1 MIKKLAVVLIA
12 IFTYSSYAQQGT
24 SSPYSFYGIGSLKFK
39 GTVENRSM
47 GGLSIYTDSI
57 HVNLR
62 NPASYGGSNLTSYGN
77 ESRPVKFTLG
87 ASYSGLNFQ
96 TADSEDRSSSTTF
109 DYFGLSIPVGKF
121 GFGIGLLPFTSV
133 GYKIESG
140 DPEMAT
146 HRYNGEGGLNRAY
159 MAVGYQLN
167 KNLSVGIDARYN
179 FGNIQNNAIEFI
191 YDSEGTLVQYQSKEE
206 NRSDLSGL
214 NYNLGLTYRGMINE
228 NFELISGL
236 TYTPKSDLNSIN
248 QRAISTI
255 VINDLTGS
263 EAIVNSIVSDLEADG
278 LDETDQVLPSKLSFG
293 LGIGRP
299 QKWFLGAE
307 YTSQKTSDFSNRIF
321 NIENTTFE
329 DASTFA
335 FGGFYI
341 PNYKSIT
348 SYWKRAVYRAG
359 IRFENTGL
367 NINTESI
374 NEFGISFGVGFPV
387 GRAFSNANL
396 GFEIGKRGTT
406 NQDLIQENFVNFS
419 FSLSLN
425 DRWFVKRKYD

>member
-1 MIKKLAVVLIA
+1 VNKAFLA
-12 IFTYSSYAQQGT
+12 F
-24 SSPYSFYGIGSLKFK
+24 
-39 GTVENRSM
+39 
-47 GGLSIYTDSI
+47 
-57 HVNLR
+57 
-62 NPASYGGSNLTSYGN
+62 
-77 ESRPVKFTLG
+77 
-87 ASYSGLNFQ
+87 
-96 TADSEDRSSSTTF
+96 
-109 DYFGLSIPVGKF
+109 
-121 GFGIGLLPFTSV
+121 
-133 GYKIESG
+133 
-140 DPEMAT
+140 
-146 HRYNGEGGLNRAY
+146 
-159 MAVGYQLN
+159 GYQLN
-167 KNLSVGIDARYN
+167 KNFSIGMDAQYN
-179 FGNIQNNAIEFI
+179 FGNIQNNAIEFV
-191 YDSEGTLVQYQSKEE
+191 YDAEGDLVQYQSKEE

-214 NYNLGLTYRGMINE
+214 NYNFGLTYKGMINE
-228 NFELISGL
+228 KLELISGL
-236 TYTPKSDLNSIN
+236 TYSPRSDLNSIN
-248 QRAISTI
+248 QRSISTI
-255 VINDLTGS
+255 VINDLTGA
-263 EAIVNSIVSDLEADG
+263 EAIVNSIESDLEADG

-293 LGIGRP
+293 LGIGQP

-307 YTSQKTSDFSNRIF
+307 FSSQKTSDFSNRIF

-329 DASTFA
+329 DANTFA

-341 PNYKSIT
+341 PNYKSIA

-396 GFEIGKRGTT
+396 GIEVGKRGTT

>member
-24 SSPYSFYGIGSLKFK
+24 SSPYSFFGIGSLKFK

-62 NPASYGGSNLTSYGN
+62 NPASYGGFNLASYGT
-77 ESRPVKFTLG
+77 ESRPIKFTVG
-87 ASYSGLNFQ
+87 GGNSALNFQ
-96 TADSEDRSSSTTF
+96 TADSEDKSSTTTF
-109 DYFGLSIPVGKF
+109 DYLAISIPIGKF
-121 GFGIGLLPFTSV
+121 GFGFGVLPFTSV

-146 HRYNGEGGLNRAY
+146 NRYNGEGGVNKAFLAF
-159 MAVGYQLN
+159 GYQLN
-167 KNLSVGIDARYN
+167 KNFSVGIDTHYN
-179 FGNIQNNAIEFI
+179 FGNIQNNAIEFV
-191 YDSEGTLVQYQSKEE
+191 YDAEGNLVQYQSKEE

-214 NYNLGLTYRGMINE
+214 NYNIGLTYRGMINE
-228 NFELISGL
+228 SIELISGL
-236 TYTPKSDLNSIN
+236 TYSPKSTLNSIN
-248 QRAISTI
+248 QRSISTI
-255 VINDLTGS
+255 VINNLTGA
-263 EAIVNSIVSDLEADG
+263 EAIVNSIESDLEADG

-299 QKWFLGAE
+299 KKWFLGAE
-307 YTSQKTSDFSNRIF
+307 YSSQKTSDFSNRIF

-335 FGGFYI
+335 LGGFYI

-348 SYWKRAVYRAG
+348 SYWKRTVFRAG

-374 NEFGISFGVGFPV
+374 NEFGISFGVGLPV
-387 GRAFSNANL
+387 GQAFSNANI
-396 GFEIGKRGTT
+396 GFEVGKRGTT
-406 NQDLIQENFVNFS
+406 NQNLIEENFVNLS
-419 FSLSLN
+419 LSLSLN

>member
-47 GGLSIYTDSI
+47 GGLSIYSDSI
-57 HVNLR
+57 HINLR
-62 NPASYGGSNLTSYGN
+62 NPASYGGLNLASYGN
-77 ESRPVKFTLG
+77 ESRPIKFTVAG
-87 ASYSGLNFQ
+87 GYSGLNFQ
-96 TADSEDRSSSTTF
+96 SADFQEKSSSTTF

-121 GFGIGLLPFTSV
+121 GFGIGSLPSTSV

-140 DPEMAT
+140 DPEMVDN
-146 HRYNGEGGLNRAY
+146 RYNGEGGLNKAFF
-159 MAVGYQLN
+159 AAGYQFN
-167 KNLSVGIDARYN
+167 KNLSFGIDANYN
-179 FGNIQNNAIEFI
+179 FGNIQNNVIEFV
-191 YDSEGTLVQYQSKEE
+191 YDADGNLVQYQSKEE

-214 NYNLGLTYRGMINE
+214 NFNFGLSYRGMINE
-228 NFELISGL
+228 RIEMISGL
-236 TYTPKSDLNSIN
+236 TYSPKSNLNSIN
-248 QRAISTI
+248 ERTISTI
-255 VINDLTGS
+255 IINNLTGR
-263 EAIVNSIVSDLEADG
+263 EAIVNSIEFDLEADG
-278 LDETDQVLPSKLSFG
+278 LDVTDQVLPSKFSFG
-293 LGIGRP
+293 LGFGRP
-299 QKWFLGAE
+299 KKWFLGTE
-307 YTSQKTSDFSNRIF
+307 YTFQKTSDFSNRIF

-329 DASTFA
+329 DANTFA

-341 PNYKSIT
+341 PNYKSIA
-348 SYWKRAVYRAG
+348 SYWKRAVFRAG
-359 IRFENTGL
+359 VRFENTGL

-396 GFEIGKRGTT
+396 GFELGRRGTT
-406 NQDLIQENFVNFS
+406 KRDLIQENFVNFN